1 MRRAV
6 TVGDGEAM
14 SDGMRTRNDP
24 FRVAAR
30 VQFPILLELALAL
43 PWGIV
48 GAAHTLRQRVAA
60 RRRNMI
66 IAVPRLSD
74 RWLVEYNTDRGK
86 HCDQF

>member
-1 MRRAV
+1 
-6 TVGDGEAM
+6 M
-14 SDGMRTRNDP
+14 SEGMRTTADESL
-24 FRVAAR
+24 RVPAR
-30 VQFPILLELALAL
+30 VQSAILLELALAL
-43 PWGIV
+43 PWGIA